1 MPSLAGMF
9 ASLMPTEVYQIDYE
23 IHSYFRWAKWC
34 SVSIEEA
41 DRILLEEFEKSK
53 RSRTSMF
60 DAVKIAQDRIK
71 EPHK

>member
-9 ASLMPTEVYQIDYE
+9 GQLIPAEVYE
-23 IHSYFRWAKWC
+23 LSTAIHSYHRWATWC
-34 SVSIEEA
+34 LVEVQEA

-53 RSRTSMF
+53 RSRTSLLT
-60 DAVKIAQDRIK
+60 AVMIAQDRIK